1 MCRVEPS
8 RLVHCENTG
17 LRLGHHDLLRHRQY
31 IAPFDRELEFGIYRS
46 LLGYSRIDLFWTDGV
61 ALNPNGAAPDRA
73 FCGIECGC
81 IAAGDYSARA
91 FRNKGFGRRQTN
103 AAAATRD

>member
-46 LLGYSRIDLFWTDGV
+46 LLGYSRIDLFWTRYLV
-61 ALNPNGAAPDRA
+61 
-73 FCGIECGC
+73 
-81 IAAGDYSARA
+81 
-91 FRNKGFGRRQTN
+91 
-103 AAAATRD
+103 AATHVAQPQRDALATDCVGSTTIVYGWILIALPPASRTVATSSS